1 MVDNFGNQLG
11 LGDDGKEAK
20 FATTFTKERVV
31 FKDPLDQICP
41 SFSESC
47 SCFGRKLG
55 LVSFGVALVGRFR
68 FNLEVVPLSHRAC
81 PGGIE
86 TIVMNVMFSR
96 LWDLCEDASDKFEDI
111 KGFSPSG

>member
-1 MVDNFGNQLG
+1 MVDNFGNHPG
-11 LGDDGKEAK
+11 LGDEGKDAK
-20 FATTFTKERVV
+20 FATTFTKERVG

-68 FNLEVVPLSHRAC
+68 FNLEVVPLSHRAR

-86 TIVMNVMFSR
+86 TIVMNGDVYSFGPP
-96 LWDLCEDASDKFEDI
+96 CQ
-111 KGFSPSG
+111 